1 MNLHEFQAKELLARS
16 GIRVPRGK
24 VVESAAAAE
33 AAARELDRRSYAV
46 KAQIYGGDRAAH
58 GGVVLASS
66 PAEVRSASEAMLGR
80 RLVTSQ
86 TGPKGSIVKLVYVE
100 EAIEDARHLYAAVA
114 LDRNSG
120 RVVLLASAEGGDD
133 IEQRAS
139 RDPDLIRR
147 EVLTVGPGTASGD
160 FTGMAQRIGLQGA
173 AAKAAADLFE
183 TLAETF
189 VRLDATVLEIN
200 PLALRAEDQ
209 LIALDAKLAIDDN
222 ALHRQPELARLRDFF
237 EGEER
242 GPAEIEAQRHHINYI
257 QMDGS
262 VGMVVNGAGL
272 ALATLDLICDAG
284 GNPAN
289 FMDIR
294 TTATSLDV
302 AYGLN
307 MILANKNARSVLV
320 NVHGGGMQRCD
331 TIAEGI
337 GIAMRKAERHIPIVT
352 CMAGNNAE
360 FARTVLANTGVRHVA
375 SSDPWDAAQK
385 AVSLAAGEPR

>member
-1 MNLHEFQAKELLARS
+1 MNLHEFQAKELLARA
-16 GIRVPRGK
+16 GVEVPRGK
-24 VVESAAAAE
+24 VVDSAPAAE
-33 AAARELDRRSYAV
+33 AAAGELGRGRFAV

-58 GGVVLASS
+58 GGVVMASS
-66 PAEVRSASEAMLGR
+66 PTEVRAATQALLGK

-100 EAIEDARHLYAAVA
+100 QAIDDAQHLYAAIA
-114 LDRNSG
+114 LDRNTG
-120 RVVLLASAEGGDD
+120 RVVLLASDRGGDD
-133 IEQRAS
+133 IEQRVAGDS
-139 RDPDLIRR
+139 GLIQR
-147 EVLTVGPGTASGD
+147 ERLTIGEGAADGD
-160 FTGMAQRIGLQGA
+160 YAGMARRIGLQGSAADA
-173 AAKAAADLFE
+173 AASLFR
-183 TLAETF
+183 TLADTF
-189 VRLDATVLEIN
+189 VKLDAFVLEIN
-200 PLALRAEDQ
+200 PLALGPDGC
-209 LIALDAKLAIDDN
+209 LTALDAKLAIDDN
-222 ALHRQPELARLRDFF
+222 ALYRQPELARLRDHF

-242 GPAEIEAQRHHINYI
+242 GPAELEAQRHQINYV

-284 GNPAN
+284 GAPAN

-302 AYGLN
+302 AYGLGL
-307 MILANKNARSVLV
+307 ILANPAARSVLV

-337 GIAMRKAERHIPIVT
+337 GIAVSRAKRTIPIVI
-352 CMAGNNAE
+352 CMAGNNAD

-375 SSDPWDAAQK
+375 SSDAWDAAQK
-385 AVSLAAGEPR
+385 AVAMAAGEAR

>member
-16 GIRVPRGK
+16 GILVPKGRV
-24 VVESAAAAE
+24 VDSSAAAE
-33 AAARELDRRSYAV
+33 SSARELECRRYAV

-66 PAEVRSASEAMLGR
+66 PAEVRSATEALLGK
-80 RLVTSQ
+80 RLITSQ
-86 TGPKGSIVKLVYVE
+86 TGPKGSIVRLVYVE

-114 LDRNSG
+114 LDRKSG
-120 RVVLLASAEGGDD
+120 RVVLLASDRGGDD
-133 IEQRAS
+133 IEERAS
-139 RDPDLIRR
+139 RDKHLIQR
-147 EVLTVGPGTASGD
+147 ERLTIGSGTASGD
-160 FTGMAQRIGLQGA
+160 FAGMARRIGLQGA
-173 AAKAAADLFE
+173 AAKAAGDLFK

-189 VRLDATVLEIN
+189 VALDATVLEVN
-200 PLALRAEDQ
+200 PLALTADDR

-222 ALHRQPELARLRDFF
+222 ALHRHPDLARLRDIF

-242 GPAEIEAQRHHINYI
+242 GSIELEAQRHHINYI

-272 ALATLDLICDAG
+272 ALATLDLVCDAG
-284 GNPAN
+284 GSPAN

-294 TTATSLDV
+294 TTASSLDV
-302 AYGLN
+302 AYGFG

-320 NVHGGGMQRCD
+320 NVHGGGMQPCD

-337 GIAMRKAERHIPIVT
+337 GIAVSRAERTIPIVI

-375 SSDPWDAAQK
+375 SNDAWDAAQK
-385 AVSLAAGEPR
+385 AVSLAAGEAR

>member
-16 GIRVPRGK
+16 GIGIPRGR

-33 AAARELDRRSYAV
+33 AAAAELACPRFAV

-66 PAEVRSASEAMLGR
+66 PAEVRAAADGLLGK

-100 EAIEDARHLYAAVA
+100 EAIENARHLYAAVA
-114 LDRNSG
+114 LDRNTG
-120 RVVLLASAEGGDD
+120 RVVLLASGQGGDD
-133 IEQRAS
+133 IERKAA
-139 RDPDLIRR
+139 RDPNLIQR
-147 EVLTVGPGTASGD
+147 EVLTVKTGTATGD
-160 FTGMAQRIGLQGA
+160 FVGIAQRIGLQGA
-173 AAKAAADLFE
+173 SAHAASGLFE
-183 TLAETF
+183 TMAETF
-189 VRLDATVLEIN
+189 VALDATVLEIN
-200 PLALRAEDQ
+200 PLALGAADR
-209 LIALDAKLAIDDN
+209 LTALDAKLAIDDN
-222 ALHRQPELARLRDFF
+222 ALHRQPELARLRDYV

-242 GPAEIEAQRHHINYI
+242 GPAELAAQRHHLNYV

-284 GNPAN
+284 GTPAN

-302 AYGLN
+302 AYGLG
-307 MILANKNARSVLV
+307 MILANKSARSVLV

-375 SSDPWDAAQK
+375 GTDAWDAAQK
-385 AVSLAAGEPR
+385 AVRLAAGEAR

>member
-16 GIRVPRGK
+16 GIRIPRGR
-24 VVESAAAAE
+24 VVESAVAAE
-33 AAARELDRRSYAV
+33 AAARELECPSFAV

-66 PAEVRSASEAMLGR
+66 PEEVRAAADGLLGK

-86 TGPKGSIVKLVYVE
+86 TGPKGSIVKRVYVE
-100 EAIEDARHLYAAVA
+100 EAIENARHLYAAVA
-114 LDRNSG
+114 LDRNTG
-120 RVVLLASAEGGDD
+120 RVVLLASGEGGDD
-133 IEQRAS
+133 IERKAS
-139 RDPDLIRR
+139 RDPDLIQR
-147 EVLTVGPGTASGD
+147 EVLTIGPGTAAGD
-160 FTGMAQRIGLQGA
+160 FAGIARRIGLQGA
-173 AAKAAADLFE
+173 AARAASGLFE
-183 TLAETF
+183 TLARTF
-189 VRLDATVLEIN
+189 VKLDATVLEIN
-200 PLALRAEDQ
+200 PLALGDRDR
-209 LIALDAKLAIDDN
+209 LTALDAKLAIDDN
-222 ALHRQPELARLRDFF
+222 ALHRQSDLARLRDYF

-242 GPAEIEAQRHHINYI
+242 GPVELAAQRHHLNYV

-284 GNPAN
+284 GTPAN

-302 AYGLN
+302 AYGLG

-375 SSDPWDAAQK
+375 GTDAWDAAQK
-385 AVSLAAGEPR
+385 AVRLAAGETR

>member
-16 GIRVPRGK
+16 GIHMPRGR
-24 VVESAAAAE
+24 VVESAAAAQ
-33 AAARELDRRSYAV
+33 AAATDLECRRFAV

-66 PAEVRSASEAMLGR
+66 PAEVRAAADGLLGK

-114 LDRNSG
+114 LDRNTG
-120 RVVLLASAEGGDD
+120 RVVLLASGEGGDD

-139 RDPDLIRR
+139 RDPDLIQR
-147 EVLTVGPGTASGD
+147 EVLTVGPGTATGD
-160 FTGMAQRIGLQGA
+160 FAGIAQRIGLQGA
-173 AAKAAADLFE
+173 SARAASGLFE
-183 TLAETF
+183 TLAGTF
-189 VRLDATVLEIN
+189 VSLDATVLEIN
-200 PLALRAEDQ
+200 PLALGAGDR
-209 LIALDAKLAIDDN
+209 LTALDAKLTIDDN
-222 ALHRQPELARLRDFF
+222 ALHRQPELARLRDYF

-242 GPAEIEAQRHHINYI
+242 GPAELAAQRHHLNYV

-284 GNPAN
+284 GTPAN

-302 AYGLN
+302 AYGLG

-337 GIAMRKAERHIPIVT
+337 GIAMRKVERHIPIIT

-360 FARTVLANTGVRHVA
+360 FAQTVLANTGVRHVA
-375 SSDPWDAAQK
+375 GNDAWDAAQK
-385 AVSLAAGEPR
+385 AVRLAAGEAR